1 MVEILAE
8 TEYQDLYRLTDGVL
22 LVVNKFKPIDYG
34 EDKYVSLYDPKVKS
48 YNKGCQK
55 QLKILKE
62 DYYSKYADV
71 TVSQG
76 TVLYY
81 GRPVELACKDEW
93 NYQIKTTGESL
104 SGDFDEI
111 TELLNEILKKVKSSR
126 EQNTGGHERQLK
138 YIDFIKET
146 ILFSEFFNKY

>member
-8 TEYQDLYRLTDGVL
+8 TEYQDLYRIIDGVL

-55 QLKILKE
+55 RLKILKE
-62 DYYSKYADV
+62 DYYKQYDDI
-71 TVSQG
+71 TVPKG

-81 GRPVELACKDEW
+81 GRPVELTDKSEW
-93 NYQIKTTGESL
+93 NYQVKTTGEAL
-104 SGDFDEI
+104 SGDSHEI
-111 TELLNEILKKVKSSR
+111 TELLKNILKI
-126 EQNTGGHERQLK
+126 
-138 YIDFIKET
+138 IDKE
-146 ILFSEFFNKY
+146 

>member
-8 TEYQDLYRLTDGVL
+8 TKYQDLYRITDGVL

-55 QLKILKE
+55 HLKILKE
-62 DYYSKYADV
+62 DYYSKYEDV

-81 GRPVELACKDEW
+81 GRPVELARKDEW

-104 SGDFDEI
+104 SGSLDEV
-111 TELLNEILKKVKSSR
+111 TELLTSIIKIIDK
-126 EQNTGGHERQLK
+126 EQEN
-138 YIDFIKET
+138 D
-146 ILFSEFFNKY
+146 

>member
-1 MVEILAE
+1 MQVLAE
-8 TEYQDLYRLTDGVL
+8 TEYQDLYRITDGVL

-55 QLKILKE
+55 RLKILKE
-62 DYYSKYADV
+62 DYYSKYEDV

-76 TVLYY
+76 TVLYC
-81 GRPVELACKDEW
+81 GRPVELARKYEW

-104 SGDFDEI
+104 SGDFDEV
-111 TELLNEILKKVKSSR
+111 TELLTSIIKIIDK
-126 EQNTGGHERQLK
+126 EQEN
-138 YIDFIKET
+138 D
-146 ILFSEFFNKY
+146 

>member
-1 MVEILAE
+1 MFSNDRNLLTVMNRIKLEGRNIVQVLAE
-8 TEYQDLYRLTDGVL
+8 REYQDLYRITDGVL

-55 QLKILKE
+55 RLKILKE
-62 DYYSKYADV
+62 DYYKQYDDI
-71 TVSQG
+71 TVPKG

-81 GRPVELACKDEW
+81 GRPVELARKDEW

-104 SGDFDEI
+104 SGDFDEV
-111 TELLNEILKKVKSSR
+111 TELLTSIIKI
-126 EQNTGGHERQLK
+126 
-138 YIDFIKET
+138 IDKEKENDR
-146 ILFSEFFNKY
+146 I

>member
-1 MVEILAE
+1 METLAE
-8 TEYQDLYRLTDGVL
+8 TEYQDLYRVTDGVL
-22 LVVNKFKPIDYG
+22 LVVNKFKQINYG
-34 EDKYVSLYDPKVKS
+34 KDKYVSLFDPVKS

-62 DYYSKYADV
+62 DYYSKYEDV

-81 GRPVELACKDEW
+81 GRPVELACKEEW
-93 NYQIKTTGESL
+93 DYQIKTTGECF
-104 SGDFDEI
+104 SGDFDEV

-126 EQNTGGHERQLK
+126 K
-138 YIDFIKET
+138 
-146 ILFSEFFNKY
+146 

>member
-1 MVEILAE
+1 MQALAE
-8 TEYQDLYRLTDGVL
+8 TEYQDLYRITDGVL

-55 QLKILKE
+55 RLKILKE
-62 DYYSKYADV
+62 DYYKQYDDI
-71 TVSQG
+71 TVPKG

-81 GRPVELACKDEW
+81 ERPVELARKDEW

-104 SGDFDEI
+104 SGDFNEV
-111 TELLNEILKKVKSSR
+111 TELLNEILKK
-126 EQNTGGHERQLK
+126 
-138 YIDFIKET
+138 
-146 ILFSEFFNKY
+146 NK

>member
-1 MVEILAE
+1 MFSNDRNLLTVMNRIKLEGRNIVQVLAE
-8 TEYQDLYRLTDGVL
+8 TEYQDLYRITDGVL

-55 QLKILKE
+55 RLKILKE
-62 DYYSKYADV
+62 DYYKQYDDI
-71 TVSQG
+71 TVPKG

-81 GRPVELACKDEW
+81 GRPVELARKDEW

-104 SGDFDEI
+104 SGDFDEV
-111 TELLNEILKKVKSSR
+111 TELLTSIIKIIVK
-126 EQNTGGHERQLK
+126 E
-138 YIDFIKET
+138 KENDR
-146 ILFSEFFNKY
+146 I

>member
-1 MVEILAE
+1 MQALAE
-8 TEYQDLYRLTDGVL
+8 TEYQDLYRITDGVL

-55 QLKILKE
+55 RLKILKE
-62 DYYSKYADV
+62 DYYKQYDDI
-71 TVSQG
+71 TVHKG

-81 GRPVELACKDEW
+81 ERPVELARKDEW

-104 SGDFDEI
+104 SGDFNEV
-111 TELLNEILKKVKSSR
+111 TELLNEILKKINSNR
-126 EQNTGGHERQLK
+126 E
-138 YIDFIKET
+138 
-146 ILFSEFFNKY
+146 

>member
-1 MVEILAE
+1 MQVLAE
-8 TEYQDLYRLTDGVL
+8 TEYQDLYRITDGVL

-62 DYYSKYADV
+62 DYYSKYEDV

-81 GRPVELACKDEW
+81 GRPVELARKYEW

-104 SGDFDEI
+104 SGDFDEV
-111 TELLNEILKKVKSSR
+111 TELLTSIIKIIDK
-126 EQNTGGHERQLK
+126 EQEN
-138 YIDFIKET
+138 D
-146 ILFSEFFNKY
+146 

>member
-1 MVEILAE
+1 MQVLAE
-8 TEYQDLYRLTDGVL
+8 TEYQDLYRITDGVL

-55 QLKILKE
+55 RLKILKE
-62 DYYSKYADV
+62 DYYSKYEDV

-81 GRPVELACKDEW
+81 GRPVELARKYEW

-104 SGDFDEI
+104 SGDFDEV
-111 TELLNEILKKVKSSR
+111 TELLTSIIKIIDK
-126 EQNTGGHERQLK
+126 EQEN
-138 YIDFIKET
+138 D
-146 ILFSEFFNKY
+146 

>member
-1 MVEILAE
+1 MEGCDIVQALAE
-8 TEYQDLYRLTDGVL
+8 TEYQDLYRITDGVL

-55 QLKILKE
+55 RLKILKE
-62 DYYSKYADV
+62 DYYKQYDDI
-71 TVSQG
+71 TVPKG

-81 GRPVELACKDEW
+81 ERPVELARKYEW

-104 SGDFDEI
+104 SGDFNEV
-111 TELLNEILKKVKSSR
+111 TELLNEILKKINSNR
-126 EQNTGGHERQLK
+126 E
-138 YIDFIKET
+138 
-146 ILFSEFFNKY
+146 